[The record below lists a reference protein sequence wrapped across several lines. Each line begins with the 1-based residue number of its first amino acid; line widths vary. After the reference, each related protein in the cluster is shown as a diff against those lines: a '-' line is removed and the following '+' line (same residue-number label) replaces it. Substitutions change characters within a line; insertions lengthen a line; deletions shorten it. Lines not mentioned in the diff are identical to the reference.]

1 MSNLISCYDLETKEL
16 KHFKVPESV
25 YVYVKQLESAIV
37 YSPNHIKRKYYPR
50 LGEPTD
56 HELLKEIE
64 EKTILWLKEQN
75 HRL

>member
-25 YVYVKQLESAIV
+25 YVYVKQLESAIT

-50 LGEPTD
+50 LGEPYD
-56 HELLKEIE
+56 
-64 EKTILWLKEQN
+64 EKYNRERRQN
-75 HRL
+75 Y